1 MRQSSVTPCNFHGTV
16 QLPWPPSCCQMNQH
30 PLWLHSGRAGGRR
43 WLRARWCRRQ
53 RRGVGLMMMQAG
65 LKHHEQPSINIL
77 SDRPSSSC
85 AGASHAPFLA
95 ARRVFAFYTGRNA
108 KSIMKDN
115 LSTQSHFVGL
125 LDFGR
130 VHLLQE
136 LPHARLCSCLANTT
150 CALRHFVCWGSV
162 FDWALNCLYSLLM
175 PSLVSLSLL
184 W

>member
-1 MRQSSVTPCNFHGTV
+1 MSNH
-16 QLPWPPSCCQMNQH
+16 
-30 PLWLHSGRAGGRR
+30 LHSVRPAFLLR
-43 WLRARWCRRQ
+43 WSFPCT
-53 RRGVGLMMMQAG
+53 
-65 LKHHEQPSINIL
+65 
-77 SDRPSSSC
+77 
-85 AGASHAPFLA
+85 FLA

-150 CALRHFVCWGSV
+150 CALRHFVC
-162 FDWALNCLYSLLM
+162 
-175 PSLVSLSLL
+175 
-184 W
+184 